1 MKKAIAVLFISILS
15 NVVSAEDIVQVGRYG
30 QLDLNDRVEE
40 PILEQM
46 IYLTFPAKVV
56 TIGDALNY
64 MLAESGYSMA
74 SFEASD
80 PQLPILM
87 DLSLPGVHRK
97 LQPMRLIEG
106 LKTLASDSWILV
118 VDPFSRLISFELN
131 SKIIISQ

>member
-1 MKKAIAVLFISILS
+1 MKKTIIILFLSLLADIAV
-15 NVVSAEDIVQVGRYG
+15 AEDMVQVGRYG
-30 QLDLNDRVEE
+30 QLDLNKRVEE

-46 IYLTFPAKVV
+46 IYLTFPDNVE

-74 SFEASD
+74 SLEASD

-87 DLSLPGVHRK
+87 NLGLPGVHRK

-131 SKIIISQ
+131 SKIIISK